1 MTAAAPHL
9 THIPDLL
16 EEHVEEI
23 EFLWPQRELA
33 LTSARYTLR
42 ELSQLEERIE
52 AHVQGVLACGE
63 HATPLL
69 QERLTAEETPAA
81 FAGAYPMLLMGPEP
95 AARVL
100 ASLSGARGPRL
111 AGITRALSLAPSGPF
126 LESIRP
132 LLLSAEPPV
141 ATAAAEV
148 LAFHRAYGPKPG
160 RLLLLVQEEDP
171 DVRLRAWRVAGYLG
185 IPLEPKLYASALRD
199 ENPAVASAAL
209 LAAAWSRVG
218 GVLPIVRQLA
228 QAPTAE
234 NLDQLRLLGILGT
247 PQDLPLIAAIGRSS
261 ELGPARFSL
270 IGAFGHPAV
279 VDFLLSELA
288 NPDPTVAVAAA
299 QAFTKI
305 TGQSIESG
313 SRAKSPPPSA
323 EEPDEFEAEFQD
335 EIILPNQEL
344 ARKHWAEVKPKY
356 AQASRICRGFDLSRG
371 SPPDILS
378 ELDTE
383 SRWETCLRARF
394 EGTWPGAAGDL
405 EAFPQRA

>member
-1 MTAAAPHL
+1 
-9 THIPDLL
+9 
-16 EEHVEEI
+16 
-23 EFLWPQRELA
+23 
-33 LTSARYTLR
+33 
-42 ELSQLEERIE
+42 
-52 AHVQGVLACGE
+52 
-63 HATPLL
+63 
-69 QERLTAEETPAA
+69 
-81 FAGAYPMLLMGPEP
+81 
-95 AARVL
+95 
-100 ASLSGARGPRL
+100 
-111 AGITRALSLAPSGPF
+111 
-126 LESIRP
+126 
-132 LLLSAEPPV
+132 
-141 ATAAAEV
+141 
-148 LAFHRAYGPKPG
+148 
-160 RLLLLVQEEDP
+160 
-171 DVRLRAWRVAGYLG
+171 LG
-185 IPLEPKLYASALRD
+185 L
-199 ENPAVASAAL
+199 
-209 LAAAWSRVG
+209 
-218 GVLPIVRQLA
+218 
-228 QAPTAE
+228 
-234 NLDQLRLLGILGT
+234 
-247 PQDLPLIAAIGRSS
+247 
-261 ELGPARFSL
+261 ARFSL

-335 EIILPNQEL
+335 EVILPNQEL